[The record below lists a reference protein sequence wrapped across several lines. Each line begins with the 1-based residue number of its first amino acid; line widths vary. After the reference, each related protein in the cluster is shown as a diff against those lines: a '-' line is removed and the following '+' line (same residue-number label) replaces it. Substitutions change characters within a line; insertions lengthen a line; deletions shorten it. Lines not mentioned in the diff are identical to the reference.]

1 MMRMRGL
8 ATFSTLAL
16 LAGTAAAADIELPD
30 QLAWTAYDTGSA
42 GYNQAVAIGSAL
54 KNELGVDLR
63 VLPGKND
70 VSRNEPLRQ
79 GRVPFSA
86 TGVGASFMAQE
97 GAFEFGDQRWGP
109 QPVRMMLANHGNINL
124 AVATAAD
131 AGIEQYQDLAGK
143 RVAWVKGAP
152 ALNVNVTAYLA
163 FAGLSW
169 DDVEQVEFGGFGDSW
184 TGLINGQV
192 DAAFAATNSG
202 RTYELEASPR
212 GLHWPP
218 LPHDDEAGWERLRNV
233 APFFQP
239 NLATIGAGMSEDD
252 PYEGAAYPYPVMI
265 AYADQDADLVYN
277 MTRALV
283 ELFPSYDGKAPGIG
297 GWALD
302 QQTYDWVVP
311 YHEGAIRYFEEI
323 GVWTPEMQA
332 HSDELVRR
340 QQVLADAWQA
350 LKAENLPDG
359 QWEDAWNAARRAAL
373 TEAGFTPVF

>member
-1 MMRMRGL
+1 MLKNAFTVAVVVL
-8 ATFSTLAL
+8 A
-16 LAGTAAAADIELPD
+16 AGAARAQEIELPD

-42 GYNQAVAIGSAL
+42 GYNQAVAIGGAL
-54 KNELGVDLR
+54 KNEIGVDLR

-97 GAFEFGDQRWGP
+97 GAFEFGARRWGP
-109 QPVRMMLANHGNINL
+109 QPVRMLLANHGNINL

-131 AGIEQYQDLAGK
+131 AGIETYADLAGK

-163 FAGLSW
+163 FAGLNW
-169 DDVEQVEFGGFGDSW
+169 DDVETVEFGGFGDSW
-184 TGLINGQV
+184 TAMINDQV
-192 DAAFAATNSG
+192 DAAFASTNSG
-202 RTYELEASPR
+202 RAYELEASPR
-212 GLHWPP
+212 GIHWPP
-218 LPHDDEAGWERLRNV
+218 LPHDDEEGWARLRDV

-239 NLATIGAGMSEDD
+239 NLATVGAGISEEN
-252 PYEGAAYPYPVMI
+252 PYEGGAYPYPVLI
-265 AYADQDADLVYN
+265 AYAEQDGDLVYN
-277 MTRALV
+277 MTKAMV
-283 ELFPSYDGKAPGIG
+283 ELFPAYDGKAPGIG

-302 QQTYDWVVP
+302 KQTFDWVVP

-323 GVWTPEMQA
+323 GVWTDEMQA
-332 HSDELVRR
+332 HNEELLRR
-340 QQVLADAWQA
+340 QEVLAETWQQLENQDVPEEEWEEAW
-350 LKAENLPDG
+350 LE
-359 QWEDAWNAARRAAL
+359 ARRTAL